1 MIDTLIDRM
10 RESTAVIV
18 ASTVKTTQD
27 QVVAHHQYILD
38 HEQTLIL
45 HQTCTVGLAKH
56 LLLYTGRISE

>member
-1 MIDTLIDRM
+1 M

-38 HEQTLIL
+38 HDEQTLIL

-56 LLLYTGRISE
+56 LSPYTGSISN